1 MLNQPS
7 NITPDEING
16 TGTVD
21 VTADVTVSWQVSGD
35 SAMTAYKIDI
45 QENTAASTQVYS
57 TGKITLSTPFWGT
70 NYAGAVQFYTVKLDS
85 SDLTTAGMTNGNEYK
100 LLITQWWSAND
111 SVQQTTA
118 SLFITRNAPTLALT
132 AIPDPVDATK
142 YSFTATYSQAQG
154 DPMKWVRW
162 QIAYDDDTENPFL
175 DTGNIY
181 GTGQLRVDYDG
192 FLTDTD
198 YAIKCS
204 VETSNGIG
212 VDTGWET
219 FSVSYE
225 LDPTPS
231 GTARACVVRGDSC
244 VWVNWDQVESADGY
258 SILRQTVGEN
268 RLIRIADVESTAGQ
282 LRDYSAQSGNTYIYY
297 IFPVGNLSYLTFPL
311 VTEPITVQYWFW
323 SIIEAQE
330 VSENNF
336 SVMASHIFKYGSG
349 GVAEGSF
356 SNNNSPTIQ
365 QNFTKY
371 PTRQGVTANYL
382 TGSVS
387 GYIGT
392 VNRDTV
398 EYSDTIAQSDAI
410 FKLSNS
416 ENALFLTDPK
426 GHFLRIHTAGATTLT
441 IDNKK
446 APMPQTMS
454 FNWVE
459 VGSTD
464 NVHTIMYSGGDFYP
478 VDRVILSTLS
488 IDTTSGSLLWTV
500 PDNYSGTGS
509 VLYLGTGEDTG
520 ALMQDDTGPFNPA
533 TMTIDYTDGTV
544 SATLGE

>member
-7 NITPDEING
+7 NITPDELNG
-16 TGTVD
+16 SGTVD
-21 VTADVTVSWQVSGD
+21 VTQGISVSWQVSGD
-35 SAMTAYKIDI
+35 SAMVAYKIDI
-45 QENTAASTQVYS
+45 FQNNAASTLVFS
-57 TGKITLSTPFWGT
+57 TGKVTLSTPFWGT
-70 NYAGAVQFYTVKLDS
+70 NYAGTVQFYTVELDS
-85 SDLTTAGMTNGNEYK
+85 ADLISAGMSNGNEYK

-118 SLFITRNAPTLALT
+118 SMFITRATPALT
-132 AIPDPVDATK
+132 ITSIPSPVTAKK

-162 QIAYDDDTENPFL
+162 QIAYADDTDHPFL

-181 GTGQLRVDYDG
+181 GTGELQVDYDG
-192 FLTDTD
+192 FLTDTS
-198 YAIKCS
+198 YSIRCTI
-204 VETSNGIG
+204 ETSNG
-212 VDTGWET
+212 VNVTTGWTNFDVEYT
-219 FSVSYE
+219 
-225 LDPTPS
+225 LPAAA
-231 GTARACVVRGDSC
+231 GTAKACVVLGDSC
-244 VWVNWDQVESADGY
+244 VWVSWDRDISADGY
-258 SILRQTVGEN
+258 SVMRQTVGEN
-268 RLIRIADVESTAGQ
+268 RLIKIADVESTAGQ
-282 LRDYSAQSGNTYIYY
+282 LRDYSAKSGNTYIYY

-371 PTRQGVTANYL
+371 PTRQGVAANYL

-392 VNRDTV
+392 INRDTV
-398 EYSDTIAQSDAI
+398 EYSDTIAKSEAI
-410 FKLSNS
+410 FNLSNS
-416 ENALFLTDPK
+416 ENALFLADPK
-426 GHFLRIHTAGATTLT
+426 GHFLRIHTASATTLT
-441 IDNKK
+441 IDHKK
-446 APMPQTMS
+446 ANMPQTMS

-459 VGSTD
+459 VGTTEG
-464 NVHTIMYSGGDFYP
+464 VHTIMYSGGDFYP
-478 VDRVILSTLS
+478 VDRIIFTTLS
-488 IDTTSGSLLWTV
+488 INPNTGSLMWEV

-509 VLYLGTGEDTG
+509 ILTLSAGN
-520 ALMQDDTGPFNPA
+520 LLQNDDGPFNPA
-533 TMTIDYTDGTV
+533 TMAIDYTDGTV
-544 SATLGE
+544 SATVGA